1 MLSHGTTVHGVQAVR
16 DAAGA
21 QLSGR
26 PEPLAYYHAGGGLA
40 GGLEA
45 LRVGRAAPPS
55 VGLVG
60 LGSGAMVCHARPG
73 ERWRAYEIDAAVLRL
88 ARDPRLFSFIERCVP
103 DLPVVLGDARLSL
116 VDEPRGSHDI
126 LIVDAF
132 SSDSIP
138 IHLLTREALALY
150 VDKLSEDGAVLLHVS
165 NRYLELASVI
175 AAMAAE
181 RDLVAL
187 QRISSVTPQEVAEFR
202 LPSNV
207 VAVARRASPQASA
220 LEGAGFKPLTPRP
233 DVAPWTD
240 GHADLIGAL
249 WRGLNR

>member
-1 MLSHGTTVHGVQAVR
+1 MA
-16 DAAGA
+16 
-21 QLSGR
+21 
-26 PEPLAYYHAGGGLA
+26 
-40 GGLEA
+40 
-45 LRVGRAAPPS
+45 
-55 VGLVG
+55 
-60 LGSGAMVCHARPG
+60 CHSRPG
-73 ERWRAYEIDAAVLRL
+73 ERWRAYEIDAAILRI
-88 ARDPRLFSFIERCVP
+88 ARDPRLFTFIERCAP
-103 DLPVVLGDARLSL
+103 DLPIVLGDARLSL
-116 VDEPRGSHDI
+116 VDEPQGGHDV

-150 VDKLSEDGAVLLHVS
+150 VDKMSADGTLLLHVS

-175 AAMAAE
+175 AVIAAE

-187 QRISSVTPQEVAEFR
+187 QRNSSSTPQDNAEFR

-233 DVAPWTD
+233 DVEPWTD